1 MRVIEGREI
10 QAYCQP
16 LLNEYCQTRIRNIK
30 HVRLVEK
37 DRLCYS
43 RNNVINAL
51 QERCQAMLSYIV
63 LSTVCARII
72 WSANYPRTI
81 VSC

>member
-16 LLNEYCQTRIRNIK
+16 LLNEHCQTRIRYIK

-37 DRLCYS
+37 DRVCYS
-43 RNNVINAL
+43 RSNVITVL
-51 QERCQAMLSYIV
+51 RERCQAMYSRLSV
-63 LSTVCARII
+63 LGLFGLPIIRAR
-72 WSANYPRTI
+72 S
-81 VSC
+81 